1 MDAALKKL
9 HSEGLLGEAICYSL
23 GHRSPSNLRN
33 TEGRLQIERTRAVN
47 SREIQRVK
55 SKCKI
60 ISIRSQYTLIPLEHG
75 SPTTESPGYTNIPK
89 NHDADLKSYLIMII
103 ESFK

>member
-9 HSEGLLGEAICYSL
+9 QSEGLLGEAVCYIL

-55 SKCKI
+55 GKCKT
-60 ISIRSQYTLIPLEHG
+60 ISIRSQYTLIPSEPS
-75 SPTTESPGYTNIPK
+75 SPTTESPEYTNIPK
-89 NHDADLKSYLIMII
+89 NHDANLKSYLY
-103 ESFK
+103 